1 MPFVKQ
7 LNLAALVLLL
17 CAAGLFA
24 QTPKPAQGRIE
35 VDLSIVECTFPAD
48 TDPLSPHWPGYE
60 DIEHLPPASRI
71 LLDRVTAAGS
81 TGETIVKNH
90 VVNPA
95 PAGNS
100 SLMTFAPG
108 ESGTKVEITP
118 SGSSRILRGDISFQF
133 RKTGGGQGDKT
144 TTDIDFSTS
153 FETWNDF
160 PVVIHVSSVPSRPG
174 RFICVIARMR
184 MLDPGGKPDGNGKPG
199 ENAVSSQKK

>member
-1 MPFVKQ
+1 MLFAKQ
-7 LNLAALVLLL
+7 LNLAAFVLLP

-24 QTPKPAQGRIE
+24 QTPKPAEGRIE
-35 VDLSIVECTFPAD
+35 VQISIVECTFPAD

-60 DIEHLPPASRI
+60 DIERLPPASRM
-71 LLDRVTAAGS
+71 LLDIVTAAGGP
-81 TGETIVKNH
+81 GERIVKNH

-95 PAGNS
+95 PAGKS
-100 SLMTFAPG
+100 SLMVFAPG

-118 SGSSRILRGDISFQF
+118 AGSSRIMHADISLQF

-160 PVVIHVSSVPSRPG
+160 PVVIHVSSVPGQPG

-184 MLDPGGKPDGNGKPG
+184 MLDPGGTPDGNGKPG
-199 ENAVSSQKK
+199 EGAVSSQKK